1 MKKILIVAIVSLM
14 AMVNLQAETSNVEM
28 CKTFIEEAKQ
38 YQDTMKND
46 KLSNATL
53 AFYKDKVVSHCG
65 TIVAKVQYEENFF
78 SKLMVKDTLASVD
91 NCKVSIALAKTY
103 AASDAH
109 NSKVLEAYKENV
121 VDNCGTLV
129 AKKAPAFC
137 LFDLA
142 SL

>member
-1 MKKILIVAIVSLM
+1 MKKIITVAIASIM

-28 CKTFIEEAKQ
+28 CKTFIKEAKQ

-46 KLSNATL
+46 KMSNATL
-53 AFYKDKVVSHCG
+53 AFYKAKVVSHCG
-65 TIVAKVQYEENFF
+65 AIVAKVQYEENFL
-78 SKLMVKDTLASVD
+78 SKLIGKDTLASVD
-91 NCKVSIALAKTY
+91 SCKVSIAIAKTY
-103 AASDAH
+103 VASDAH
-109 NSKVLEAYKENV
+109 NFKVLEAYKENV

-129 AKKAPAFC
+129 SKKAPAFC

>member
-1 MKKILIVAIVSLM
+1 MKKILTVAIVSLM

-38 YQDTMKND
+38 YQNTMKDD
-46 KLSNATL
+46 KISNATL

-78 SKLMVKDTLASVD
+78 SNLMIKDTFASVD
-91 NCKVSIALAKTY
+91 NCKVSIKIAKTY
-103 AASDAH
+103 AASDRH
-109 NSKVLEAYKENV
+109 NFKVLEAYKENV

-129 AKKAPAFC
+129 AKKVPAFC

-142 SL
+142 AL

>member
-1 MKKILIVAIVSLM
+1 MKKILTIAMVSFL
-14 AMVNLQAETSNVEM
+14 AMVNLQAETNSVET
-28 CKTFIEEAKQ
+28 CKTFIKEAKQ

-46 KLSNATL
+46 KMSNATL

-78 SKLMVKDTLASVD
+78 SKLMIKDTFATVA
-91 NCKVSIALAKTY
+91 NCKVSIEIAKTY
-103 AASDAH
+103 AASDTH
-109 NSKVLEAYKENV
+109 NFKVLEAYKENV

-137 LFDLA
+137 MYDLA
-142 SL
+142 AL